1 MSVNQLIARNRQRLE
16 RDLASSPRRQFV
28 SAVVLSQYRITI
40 PLAQKYLHGS
50 LIDLGCGMMPYRSFI
65 ERQVTHYD
73 SLDARP
79 LTEGV
84 TFQSDLQDMSII
96 LSETYDSAICL
107 EVLEH
112 IPLPFKAAAEIYRIL
127 KPGGVLVASV
137 PHLSRLHE
145 EPYDF
150 YRYTYYG
157 FRTLFE
163 SAGFEV
169 LEMQRRGGLISFLSH
184 QLSLVMV
191 GLTWSVP
198 ILKQVAFFAN
208 QWLIVRPS
216 YFVDAQF
223 DRAGKFA
230 LGYTCVV
237 RKPAKV

>member
-1 MSVNQLIARNRQRLE
+1 MSQLIARNRQRLD
-16 RDLASSPRRQFV
+16 RDLASSPRRQYI
-28 SAVVLSQYRITI
+28 SAVVLGQYRITI
-40 PLAQKYLHGS
+40 PLARKYLRGA

-65 ERQVTHYD
+65 ERQVTRYD

-79 LTEGV
+79 LMEGV
-84 TFQSDLQDMSII
+84 TFQADLQDMNGIP
-96 LSETYDSAICL
+96 SETYDSAICL

-150 YRYTYYG
+150 YRYTHYG

-184 QLSLVMV
+184 QLSLMLV

-198 ILKQVAFFAN
+198 VLKHSAFFVN
-208 QWLIVRPS
+208 QWLVVRPS
-216 YFVDAQF
+216 YFMDAHF
-223 DRAGKFA
+223 DRSGKFA
-230 LGYTCVV
+230 LGYTCVA
-237 RKPAKV
+237 RKPVKV

>member
-1 MSVNQLIARNRQRLE
+1 MQQLITRNRQRLE

-50 LIDLGCGMMPYRSFI
+50 LIDLGCGLMPYRSSI
-65 ERQVTHYD
+65 EQQVTRYD

-79 LTEGV
+79 LREGV
-84 TFQSDLQDMSII
+84 TFQADLQDMSII
-96 LSETYDSAICL
+96 PAEAYDSAICL

-112 IPLPFKAAAEIYRIL
+112 VPLPFKAAAEIYRIL

-169 LEMQRRGGLISFLSH
+169 IAVRRRGGLISFLSH
-184 QLSLVMV
+184 QVSLVMV
-191 GLTWSVP
+191 GLTWSTPVV
-198 ILKQVAFFAN
+198 KQAAFFLN

-216 YFVDAQF
+216 YFADTHF
-223 DRAGKFA
+223 DRSGKFA